1 MAILNGKSKFLG
13 RMKIKLILLSRVFCR
28 SAFLEE
34 LTRAQNIYLL
44 YGGSVRYKGG
54 FESQTC
60 FLGFAKPPKTVYFRG
75 FLGGSGG
82 GSKMTFFW
90 HFLTIFDKNHKKMT
104 KKGFWALAPPK
115 SKMSKK
121 VKKTVCRPL
130 FWHFLWK
137 FCKSFA
143 EKVKHVRNKSGVRGL
158 SRRGDVCGEN

>member
-60 FLGFAKPPKTVYFRG
+60 FLGFLKPPKTV
-75 FLGGSGG
+75 FLGGFWGGPG
-82 GSKMTFFW
+82 GSKN
-90 HFLTIFDKNHKKMT
+90 TIF
-104 KKGFWALAPPK
+104 
-115 SKMSKK
+115 
-121 VKKTVCRPL
+121 
-130 FWHFLWK
+130 
-137 FCKSFA
+137 
-143 EKVKHVRNKSGVRGL
+143 
-158 SRRGDVCGEN
+158 

>member
-1 MAILNGKSKFLG
+1 MAILIGKSKFLG

-82 GSKMTFFW
+82 GSKMTFF
-90 HFLTIFDKNHKKMT
+90 
-104 KKGFWALAPPK
+104 
-115 SKMSKK
+115 
-121 VKKTVCRPL
+121 
-130 FWHFLWK
+130 
-137 FCKSFA
+137 
-143 EKVKHVRNKSGVRGL
+143 
-158 SRRGDVCGEN
+158 